1 MPSRGR
7 AKTCEQEVADPFGG
21 YRVALS
27 GGNSGG
33 TRADVDLG
41 PKGELFIEVKNVKDL
56 VAVTTSHLKKVTARA
71 KKGGRIP
78 KLVFYKPEEE
88 RGEELIV
95 VPLAMFHRLYEG
107 DLAHVEY
114 VMLPKR
120 SAVFSLM
127 QKTAEIAA
135 AEGRIPALAFKL
147 STYKGGILIVRR
159 LNGLRPFYDAYQ
171 NRHKTRELLNR
182 TRPQKLRREL
192 EY

>member
-1 MPSRGR
+1 MWKKHEGFVS
-7 AKTCEQEVADPFGG
+7 DIFGG
-21 YRVALS
+21 YRVPLS

-41 PKGELFIEVKNVKDL
+41 PKGRLFIEVKNVKDL

-71 KKGGRIP
+71 RKGGRVP
-78 KLVFYKPEEE
+78 KLVFYRPEEGS
-88 RGEELIV
+88 RGQELIV
-95 VPLAMFHRLYEG
+95 VPLALFHRLYEG
-107 DLAHVEY
+107 DLPHVEY
-114 VMLPKR
+114 VALPKR

-135 AEGRIPALAFKL
+135 AEDRIPALAFKL
-147 STYKGGILIVRR
+147 STYKGGILLVFRGD
-159 LNGLRPFYDAYQ
+159 GLRPFYEAYQ
-171 NRHKTRELLNR
+171 SRHQTRTELNL